1 MDAIVLFANKLELRY
16 YFNDKSNYMDALIR
30 NKCEKE
36 LLTLVRFVAEL
47 LDVKMMI
54 YSEPFLKEGGFSELW
69 GIAGRNSRAHSIV
82 LSLVMHLLTRP
93 TVSLDGEALSVLSA
107 EEEKKMEEE
116 IASLRARLKEKKATA
131 IIPHE
136 MIAQLNTLP
145 RVRRCKSIFFE
156 AVKNYPKV
164 TRIAVREV
172 NESNRLRSGSLEVK
186 REQFA
191 QFICK
196 TIDLSDE
203 SLLQRK
209 LDFEKRQLKLDL
221 FDE

>member
-1 MDAIVLFANKLELRY
+1 MDSIVLFANKLELRY
-16 YFNDKSNYMDALIR
+16 YFNDKSNYIDALIR

-36 LLTLVRFVAEL
+36 LLTLVRFIADL

-69 GIAGRNSRAHSIV
+69 GVAGRNSRANSIV

-93 TVSLDGEALSVLSA
+93 TITLDGELLPALSVS
-107 EEEKKMEEE
+107 EEEKMEEE
-116 IASLRARLKEKKATA
+116 ITVLRAQLKEKKTPA

-136 MIAQLNTLP
+136 LIAQLNTLP
-145 RVRRCKSIFFE
+145 RIRKCKSVFFE
-156 AVKNYPKV
+156 AVKSYPKV

-172 NESNRLRSGSLEVK
+172 NENNRSRSGSLEVK
-186 REQFA
+186 REQFV

-196 TIDLSDE
+196 TIDLSDDP
-203 SLLQRK
+203 LLQRK
-209 LDFEKRQLKLDL
+209 QDFEKRQLRLDL